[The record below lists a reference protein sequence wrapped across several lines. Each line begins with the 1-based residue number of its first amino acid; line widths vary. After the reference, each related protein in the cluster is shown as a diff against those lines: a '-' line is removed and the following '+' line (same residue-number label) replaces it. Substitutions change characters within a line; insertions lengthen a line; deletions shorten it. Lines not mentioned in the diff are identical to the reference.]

1 MFPAKELAIKE
12 ASLSLKIAVV
22 RICQREEKAE

>member
-12 ASLSLKIAVV
+12 VSLKIEVV